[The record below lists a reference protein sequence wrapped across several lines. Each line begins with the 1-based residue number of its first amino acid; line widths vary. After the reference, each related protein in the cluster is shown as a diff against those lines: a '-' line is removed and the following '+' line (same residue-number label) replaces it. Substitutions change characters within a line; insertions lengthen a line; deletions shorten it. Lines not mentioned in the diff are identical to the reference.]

1 MKKHFFLINPA
12 AGKKDPTAGVLE
24 RIAALGPSLAVSHA
38 LTKAPGHAEDLTRE
52 ALLSLG
58 GEDTLAVYAC
68 GGDGTLFEALN
79 GGFGDPRL
87 SLASVPVGSG
97 NDFIKSFPEYTA
109 ADFLDLPRL
118 AAGKTVTIDSIAVG
132 RYHSL
137 NILSAGFD
145 AAVCRYMKKYK
156 HLPLVGGKGA
166 YDLALADALIRSR
179 KHYFRL
185 VADGEEIEDGTHPHL
200 FVIAANGRYYGGGFK
215 ASPLSS
221 LDDGLLDVITIPTLS
236 IPRFLRL
243 VGYFKRG
250 EHLSNPLLPFVRHSL
265 RKVLRI
271 LSPEEVTL
279 NLDGELVSLRDP
291 EVRILPASVHVILP
305 A

>member
-12 AGKKDPTAGVLE
+12 AGKKDPTASVLE
-24 RIAALGPSLAVSHA
+24 RISGLDPSLSVSHA
-38 LTKAPGHAEDLTRE
+38 LTEEPGHAKELTRK
-52 ALLSLG
+52 ALSSLG
-58 GEDTLAVYAC
+58 SEDTLTVYAC

-79 GGFGDPRL
+79 GGFGDPRF

-97 NDFIKSFPEYTA
+97 NDFIKSFPEYSA
-109 ADFLDLPRL
+109 SDFLDLPRL
-118 AAGKTVTIDSIAVG
+118 VSGKTVTVDSIAVG
-132 RYHSL
+132 GYHSL

-145 AAVCRYMKKYK
+145 AAVCRYMIKYK
-156 HLPLVGGKGA
+156 HLPLVSGKDA
-166 YDLALADALIRSR
+166 YNLALADALIHSR

-185 VADGEEIEDGTHPHL
+185 IADGEEIEDGTHPHL

-215 ASPLSS
+215 ASPLSA
-221 LDDGLLDVITIPTLS
+221 LDDGYMDVITIPTLS

-250 EHLSNPLLPFVRHSL
+250 EHISNPLLPFVRHSL
-265 RKVLRI
+265 RKVLQI

-291 EVRILPASVHVILP
+291 EVRIVPSSVCVILP